1 MIPDSEAKFLV
12 VDDEALAR
20 DRLRRLLRKHAVKAV
35 VDAVRTGEEAVR
47 AIVEY
52 EPHAVFLDIQL
63 GDLSGFDVIEAVGAS
78 RMPPVVFVTAY
89 DEYAI
94 RAFDVHALDYLVKP
108 YTEERFIQALDRLRS
123 RTAGDGIGLQ
133 RVVDSVSGRAGEY
146 VQRLMVRTAQEGVL
160 LIKVSDIE
168 YIEAANNY
176 VKLHVGGRMHL
187 LREKLSALEQRLD
200 PAQFARIHRSV
211 IVNMDRIVSLKPSY
225 SGDYIV
231 KLASGT
237 EVRLSRTYRDTVQ
250 KQLGGHIDLNHV

>member
-20 DRLRRLLRKHAVKAV
+20 DRLRRLLRKHAPKCV
-35 VDAVRTGEEAVR
+35 VDAVRSGEEAVR

-63 GDLSGFDVIEAVGAS
+63 GDLTGFDVIDAIGVH
-78 RMPPVVFVTAY
+78 RMPPIVFVTAY

-108 YTEERFIQALDRLRS
+108 YTEDRFVQALDRLRS
-123 RTAGDGIGLQ
+123 RTAEEAVALQ
-133 RVVDSVSGRAGEY
+133 RVLETVNGRAADY
-146 VQRLMVRTAQEGVL
+146 VQRLLVRAAQEGVL
-160 LIKVSDIE
+160 LIKVPDID

-176 VKLHVGGRMHL
+176 VKLHVGARTHL

-211 IVNMDRIVSLKPSY
+211 IVNMDRIVSLRPSY

-231 KLASGT
+231 RLESGT
-237 EVRLSRTYRDTVQ
+237 EVRLSRTYRDIVQ
-250 KQLGGHIDLNHV
+250 KQLGGHVDLNYV